1 MTVRREDGQGMRH
14 SNSWPNRSQRTVRV
28 RVDPLSRAFTIISTN
43 RSEEDD
49 EEEEEEEEED
59 EENNQETNRDKKEEE
74 EEVEEKYELKIIGK
88 SLTHCST
95 NKDKIKDEEKDD
107 NVDRIVGI
115 DRKSKRHSEFQRK
128 TLHSSLRAL
137 NRHRLY
143 VETSAL
149 SSTISTASRRRRR
162 RRSSS
167 SISNSNSNS
176 NSNSSI
182 ELKIF
187 DVASIDLRDDVK
199 DNKEGSSLLV
209 DTSQLAKEEK
219 EKEEEEEEEKKGEE
233 KEKDEDKD
241 EDKNKIGKPTVVL
254 TPHIEIVD
262 YDRIGGTSSQSDR
275 HACPKCTSE
284 GQLRLQVDPFR
295 SPITYDASNGPCSIN
310 GTQTRTQSILNRKK
324 RQIDRSNIP
333 GRSTWPDGRIA
344 SFATGYLAK
353 RELNFGRKK
362 RNELSAVNQQT
373 CRPYDL
379 CKEATLRRHYYPE
392 GGWGYVIVTCSML
405 VHFLGVGLQF
415 AAPGTWHRSA
425 ELKFDH
431 PPLHSAGFKILL
443 VRCGKFC
450 KATVANYGGLTFA
463 LYEAKRS

>member
-1 MTVRREDGQGMRH
+1 MTVRRE
-14 SNSWPNRSQRTVRV
+14 
-28 RVDPLSRAFTIISTN
+28 
-43 RSEEDD
+43 D
-49 EEEEEEEEED
+49 EEEEEEEEVEV
-59 EENNQETNRDKKEEE
+59 
-74 EEVEEKYELKIIGK
+74 EVEEKYELKIFGK

-95 NKDKIKDEEKDD
+95 NKDKVKRAEKED
-107 NVDRIVGI
+107 NVDRIAGI
-115 DRKSKRHSEFQRK
+115 DRKSRRHSEFQRK

-149 SSTISTASRRRRR
+149 SSTISTASRRRR
-162 RRSSS
+162 SSS
-167 SISNSNSNS
+167 SISNSNS

-187 DVASIDLRDDVK
+187 DVASIGLRDNVK

-209 DTSQLAKEEK
+209 DTSQLAREKEE
-219 EKEEEEEEEKKGEE
+219 EEEEEEEKKGEE
-233 KEKDEDKD
+233 KDKDEDKD

-295 SPITYDASNGPCSIN
+295 SPITYDASNGASIN

-324 RQIDRSNIP
+324 KEIDRSNIP

-353 RELNFGRKK
+353 RELNFARKK

-405 VHFLGVGLQF
+405 VHLLGVGLQF

-431 PPLHSAGFKILL
+431 PPLHSAGLW
-443 VRCGKFC
+443 
-450 KATVANYGGLTFA
+450 LTIRNHA
-463 LYEAKRS
+463 R